1 MIMNTFHL
9 QIVTPDGLMF
19 DGDAEKLLV
28 RTTEGDVGIMSGHC
42 DYVTPVDTGMAKVTT
57 NGDVRTAAC
66 SGGLLNVKKGTVRLV
81 ASTFEWS
88 EDIDVERALRAKE
101 AAEKKAA
108 PKPTVPT
115 SKTSTA
121 AAPAR
126 RVTLSATADDFEDDE
141 DI

>member
-42 DYVTPVDTGMAKVTT
+42 DYVTPVDTGVARVTT
-57 NGDVRTAAC
+57 
-66 SGGLLNVKKGTVRLV
+66 GGLLNVKKGTVRLV

-101 AAEKKAA
+101 AAEKKIKEASDYEERAA
-108 PKPTVPT
+108 EIKLKRALT
-115 SKTSTA
+115 
-121 AAPAR
+121 R
-126 RVTLSATADDFEDDE
+126 IRVGEE
-141 DI
+141 K

>member
-42 DYVTPVDTGMAKVTT
+42 DYVTPVDTGVAKVTT

-66 SGGLLNVKKGTVRLV
+66 SGGLLNVKKMERSDLLQVHLNGPKILTLNVR
-81 ASTFEWS
+81 
-88 EDIDVERALRAKE
+88 
-101 AAEKKAA
+101 
-108 PKPTVPT
+108 
-115 SKTSTA
+115 
-121 AAPAR
+121 
-126 RVTLSATADDFEDDE
+126 
-141 DI
+141 

>member
-66 SGGLLNVKKGTVRLV
+66 SGGLLNVKKERSDLLQVRLNG
-81 ASTFEWS
+81 
-88 EDIDVERALRAKE
+88 
-101 AAEKKAA
+101 
-108 PKPTVPT
+108 PKIL
-115 SKTSTA
+115 
-121 AAPAR
+121 
-126 RVTLSATADDFEDDE
+126 TLNVR
-141 DI
+141 

>member
-1 MIMNTFHL
+1 MNTFHL

-42 DYVTPVDTGMAKVTT
+42 DYVTPVDTGVARVTT

-81 ASTFEWS
+81 ASTFE
-88 EDIDVERALRAKE
+88 RALRAKE
-101 AAEKKAA
+101 AAEKKIKEASDYEERAA
-108 PKPTVPT
+108 EIKLKRALT
-115 SKTSTA
+115 
-121 AAPAR
+121 R
-126 RVTLSATADDFEDDE
+126 IRVGEGK
-141 DI
+141 

>member
-42 DYVTPVDTGMAKVTT
+42 DYVTPVDTGVARVTT
-57 NGDVRTAAC
+57 NGGVRTAAC
-66 SGGLLNVKKGTVRLV
+66 SGGKGTVRLV

-101 AAEKKAA
+101 AAEKKIKEASDYEERAA
-108 PKPTVPT
+108 EIKLKRALT
-115 SKTSTA
+115 
-121 AAPAR
+121 R
-126 RVTLSATADDFEDDE
+126 IRVGEE
-141 DI
+141 K

>member
-28 RTTEGDVGIMSGHC
+28 R
-42 DYVTPVDTGMAKVTT
+42 DYVTPVDTGVAKVTT

-101 AAEKKAA
+101 AAEKKIKEASDYEERAA
-108 PKPTVPT
+108 EIKLKRALT
-115 SKTSTA
+115 
-121 AAPAR
+121 R
-126 RVTLSATADDFEDDE
+126 IRVGEGK
-141 DI
+141 

>member
-28 RTTEGDVGIMSGHC
+28 RTTE
-42 DYVTPVDTGMAKVTT
+42 VDTGMAKVTT

-101 AAEKKAA
+101 AAEKKIKEASDYEERAA
-108 PKPTVPT
+108 EIKLKRALT
-115 SKTSTA
+115 
-121 AAPAR
+121 R
-126 RVTLSATADDFEDDE
+126 IRVGEE
-141 DI
+141 GH

>member
-57 NGDVRTAAC
+57 NGDV
-66 SGGLLNVKKGTVRLV
+66 
-81 ASTFEWS
+81 STFEWS

-101 AAEKKAA
+101 AAEKKIKEASDYEERAA
-108 PKPTVPT
+108 EIKLKRALT
-115 SKTSTA
+115 
-121 AAPAR
+121 R
-126 RVTLSATADDFEDDE
+126 IRVGEE
-141 DI
+141 GH

>member
-42 DYVTPVDTGMAKVTT
+42 DYVTPVDAGVARVTT

-101 AAEKKAA
+101 AAEKKIKEASDYEERAA
-108 PKPTVPT
+108 EIKLKRALT
-115 SKTSTA
+115 
-121 AAPAR
+121 R
-126 RVTLSATADDFEDDE
+126 IRVGEGK
-141 DI
+141 